1 MQITGTSLNQIL
13 YISKICMIPYFGSRI
28 YRRQNF
34 SRQKISNNNNNLWT
48 LSQAHFIFMI
58 YFNYTCIMHST
69 FDCFISFQ
77 MSSNDGIETLV
88 MTSPNASVQE
98 NGNSHPVTHEVPLDI
113 KTVPPVEVPPIPA
126 SPPKVESSVSVDETQ
141 NEVKPVPPSSSV
153 LPINTKPASE
163 ILTHAEEKQR
173 ENNVHEVQEKE
184 KSNEGDVAEE
194 KKIQKEEIEKRR
206 EAELR
211 ITVEER
217 KEDEERKETKER
229 KEDKEHKEDEERKQK
244 DEEHKEVKERKQE
257 NEEEKQD
264 EERKQEDEKRE
275 EDERKEDE
283 EIREEDE
290 GRKDVEV
297 VSSPRK
303 RKKRQYS
310 IKELNNSSAEKREF
324 VFYILKNKIEK
335 LLFVI

>member
-1 MQITGTSLNQIL
+1 
-13 YISKICMIPYFGSRI
+13 MIPYFWSRI

-34 SRQKISNNNNNLWT
+34 SCQKISNNNNNLWT

-163 ILTHAEEKQR
+163 ILTHAEEKQK

-184 KSNEGDVAEE
+184 KSNEEGDVAEE
-194 KKIQKEEIEKRR
+194 KKIQKEEIEERR

-324 VFYILKNKIEK
+324 VFHILKNKIEK